1 MFFPINNDKNYSD
14 YKYGMGDLHQRLT
27 ELRRCLDD
35 GLINQNGYDSARDE
49 VINFWITNPTV
60 PERSFWQKLYD
71 KAVDRKNRETTR
83 IFNFSFQSFTGVS
96 IMTER
101 RCICCCDVRYQ
112 NVIISLRLILEKKVY
127 CDIR

>member
-49 VINFWITNPTV
+49 VINFWIS
-60 PERSFWQKLYD
+60 EL
-71 KAVDRKNRETTR
+71 RKNFTFTTR
-83 IFNFSFQSFTGVS
+83 KIFKLS
-96 IMTER
+96 
-101 RCICCCDVRYQ
+101 
-112 NVIISLRLILEKKVY
+112 
-127 CDIR
+127 

>member
-49 VINFWITNPTV
+49 VINFWII

-71 KAVDRKNRETTR
+71 KAVDLKNWFMEDIIRPIIER
-83 IFNFSFQSFTGVS
+83 INRFRIGS
-96 IMTER
+96 
-101 RCICCCDVRYQ
+101 
-112 NVIISLRLILEKKVY
+112 
-127 CDIR
+127 

>member
-1 MFFPINNDKNYSD
+1 
-14 YKYGMGDLHQRLT
+14 MGDLHQRLT

-60 PERSFWQKLYD
+60 PES
-71 KAVDRKNRETTR
+71 ETTR